1 MKPDPAVLL
10 VACGLALVAAP
21 VRSEDNQQPNILFIV
36 ADDLGYEKL
45 GCYGGLEAE
54 TPHLDKLA
62 QEGMRFARAYGS
74 PVCTPTR
81 MSLYTGQYPTRHGF
95 TSVLPVHNGTE
106 RAVDFRNEF
115 ATYAQQLRSQGYLT
129 SVTGKWQ
136 LATLEIHPDH
146 IRDAG
151 FDSWCVWQI
160 WREGAK
166 TIRYWDPTFNEDGE
180 ILEGLSADFGP
191 DVLVRYVIEQMEEA
205 QTAGR
210 PFMIHHNMLLPH
222 EPIIETPDDRKLGNP
237 ASLDRMINY
246 MDRLIGQLVRAVDEL
261 GIAENTCIVF
271 LGDNGTDTI
280 DQDRETIS
288 GMVRGGKRTLDDG
301 GTHLPLIVRW
311 SGRVRAGEVVKDLVD
326 VVDLFPT
333 FCELGGASLPT
344 VSSLDGVSF
353 AGRLLRDEPVGR
365 EVTVA
370 GYRKEFSA
378 FDGNWR
384 LNSNGEI
391 IDSRNLPE
399 ETIVPGEDLPP
410 EAVEAVEGLRLYLDA
425 PE

>member
-1 MKPDPAVLL
+1 MRSNTVVLL
-10 VACGLALVAAP
+10 FTCGLAFVAASAT
-21 VRSEDNQQPNILFIV
+21 SEDQQPNILFIV

-54 TPHLDKLA
+54 TPYLDKLA
-62 QEGMRFARAYGS
+62 REGMRFSRAYGS

-81 MSLYTGQYPTRHGF
+81 MSLYTGQYPTRHGL

-106 RAVDFRNEF
+106 RAVDFRDGF
-115 ATYAQQLRSQGYLT
+115 PTYAQQLRKEGYLT

-136 LATLEIHPDH
+136 LATLEFHPNH
-146 IRDAG
+146 IRNAG
-151 FDSWCVWQI
+151 FKSWCVWQI

-166 TIRYWDPTFNEDGE
+166 TIRYWDPTLNEDGQ
-180 ILEGLSADFGP
+180 ILEGLKDDFGP
-191 DVLVRYVIEQMEEA
+191 DVLVHYVIEQMVEA
-205 QTAGR
+205 RAAR
-210 PFMIHHNMLLPH
+210 KPFMIHHNMLLPH
-222 EPIIETPDDRKLGNP
+222 EPIIETPDDRKLGNS
-237 ASLDRMINY
+237 ASLDSMINY

-280 DQDRETIS
+280 DQDRKTKS

-311 SGRVRAGEVVKDLVD
+311 RGRVEAGEVAEDLVD

-344 VSSLDGVSF
+344 KAKLDGVSI

-365 EVTVA
+365 DVTVA

-384 LNSNGEI
+384 LNSSGDI

-399 ETIVPGEDLPP
+399 ETVIPGEGLPP
-410 EAVEAVEGLRLYLDA
+410 KAVEAVERLRLYLDIL
-425 PE
+425 E